1 MIGYLEGTILYF
13 DSDSILLLAGNI
25 GYEILLPPQ
34 EVAQLRSSVPN
45 NMDTENNQNANDE
58 LVSLYIYY
66 HQTERQP
73 KPVLIGFKT
82 LEDKKFFQTF
92 ITVDAI
98 GPMKAIKAM
107 SQPIGKMANAIEKK
121 DVSFLTS
128 LSGIGKRT
136 AQKII
141 ATLNGKLGKFIGV
154 IDSQKSEG
162 KAEDKVSVEMYNI
175 GQQVEDVLVEQLG
188 HSLSSAKRMIR
199 EVFERNNS
207 ISSPEE
213 LFDEVFQEKR

>member
-1 MIGYLEGTILYF
+1 MIGYIEGTILHF
-13 DSDSILLLAGNI
+13 NTDGILLLAGNI
-25 GYEILLPPQ
+25 GYEILLNPQ
-34 EVAQLRSSVPN
+34 VVAELRSLDAS
-45 NMDTENNQNANDE
+45 DTNI
-58 LVSLYIYY
+58 SLYIYY

-82 LEDKKFFQTF
+82 LEDKNFFQTF

-107 SQPIGKMANAIEKK
+107 SQPIGQMANAIEKK
-121 DVSFLTS
+121 DVTFLTA

-141 ATLNGKLGKFIGV
+141 ATLNGKVEKFIAV
-154 IDSQKSEG
+154 TDHEQSENG
-162 KAEDKVSVEMYNI
+162 TQMSDGIPHI

-188 HSLSSAKRMIR
+188 HSQASAKRMIK
-199 EVFERNNS
+199 EALERDTT
-207 ISSPEE
+207 ISTPEE
-213 LFDEVFQEKR
+213 LFDVVFQENK

>member
-1 MIGYLEGTILYF
+1 MIGYLEGTILHF
-13 DSDSILLLAGNI
+13 NSDGILLLAGSI
-25 GYEILLPPQ
+25 GYEILLNPQ
-34 EVAQLRSSVPN
+34 VVAELRSL
-45 NMDTENNQNANDE
+45 DANDSNI
-58 LVSLYIYY
+58 SLYIYY

-82 LEDKKFFQTF
+82 LEDKNFFQTF

-121 DVSFLTS
+121 DVTFLTA

-141 ATLNGKLGKFIGV
+141 ATLNGKVEKFIA
-154 IDSQKSEG
+154 ITDHEQSENG
-162 KAEDKVSVEMYNI
+162 TQMPDGMPDI
-175 GQQVEDVLVEQLG
+175 GQQVEDVLIDQLG
-188 HSLSSAKRMIR
+188 HSQASAKRMIK
-199 EVFERNNS
+199 EAFERDTT
-207 ISSPEE
+207 ISTPEE
-213 LFDEVFQEKR
+213 LFDEVFKEKK